1 MIVPEP
7 FAVSVTA
14 VPEADAP
21 SATLPL
27 FALVTND
34 NVPFAVMAPEV
45 VRAALLETDT
55 AFPVDVPAPI
65 LRAEPPVPAHVTLPD
80 VLNVRLEVV
89 PVRVVIAPEP
99 DVRFK
104 LVVVIDPPL

>member
-1 MIVPEP
+1 MP

-14 VPEADAP
+14 VPVADAP

-34 NVPFAVMAPEV
+34 NVPLAVIAPDV
-45 VRAALLETDT
+45 VSAALFDTDT
-55 AFPVDVPAPI
+55 ALPADVPAPI
-65 LRAEPPVPAHVTLPD
+65 FSAAPPVPAHVTFPV
-80 VLNVRLEVV
+80 VLNVRLVVV
-89 PVRVVIAPEP
+89 PVSVDIAPEP